1 VFGRVKVCD
10 VRGSHVTVSLPTD
23 WVGEYP
29 ASSAPNKTGS
39 VAPSGPVITAGR
51 TNVSCTSR
59 FFFPDRSN
67 RPLIT
72 ASVRATT
79 LAMPRTPV
87 TPFCCAAN
95 GSAAPSARERVVRV
109 ARIGLC
115 SGGACDRAGGG
126 LVSCPRRRVTTP
138 PPELVRLVDH
148 RHLHGADIGSRRLA
162 HRRGHRSTDEDE
174 QVAGR
179 AERGPG
185 RSRERTDAR
194 ARRVVDPVEATR
206 EADREV
212 VETDGQVRRDYKRE
226 AHAGAALPRDGEAA
240 RAGTA
245 KRDPL

>member
-1 VFGRVKVCD
+1 G
-10 VRGSHVTVSLPTD
+10 
-23 WVGEYP
+23 
-29 ASSAPNKTGS
+29 GS
-39 VAPSGPVITAGR
+39 VAPRGPVITTGR

-67 RPLIT
+67 RPLFT
-72 ASVRATT
+72 ASVRETT
-79 LAMPRTPV
+79 LAIPWMTTPKPRSRTPV

-95 GSAAPSARERVVRV
+95 GSAAPSASERVVRV

-179 AERGPG
+179 AQRGPG
-185 RSRERTDAR
+185 RCRERTDAR
-194 ARRVVDPVEATR
+194 ARRVIDPVEATR

-212 VETDGQVRRDYKRE
+212 VETEGQVRRDHKRE
-226 AHAGAALPRDGEAA
+226 AHAALPCPVTVKRPALA
-240 RAGTA
+240 LPSATPLGTPGNTWPKSKA
-245 KRDPL
+245 L